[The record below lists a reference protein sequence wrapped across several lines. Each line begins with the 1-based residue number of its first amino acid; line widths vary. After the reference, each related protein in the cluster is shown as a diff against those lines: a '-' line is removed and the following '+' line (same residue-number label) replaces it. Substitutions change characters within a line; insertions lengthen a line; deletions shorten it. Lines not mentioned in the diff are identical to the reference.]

1 MHTSVG
7 LILDYLPTCLPAYL
21 HTFIEL
27 PMSRGL
33 DFGAEHVRFSASD
46 LTSKVVGLGII
57 LIVDLSNIVGYQRLK
72 RWNMR
77 KKPHCC
83 IQYFFFAT
91 EKKCKI
97 L

>member
-57 LIVDLSNIVGYQRLK
+57 FDRWSLK
-72 RWNMR
+72 YRR
-77 KKPHCC
+77 ISTFETLKYAKKATSL
-83 IQYFFFAT
+83 YSVFLFAT
-91 EKKCKI
+91 EKKGKI